1 MIFCK
6 ENGQVKKISHLDEKQ
21 IIEAVT
27 DERGLDGALRRHLFE
42 CPACRAKK
50 EALQGRLARFGQ
62 ISRGEAPLDF
72 RKPRV
77 SEKSAG
83 VLRPVW
89 RIRPA
94 FGMGVAFASIL
105 ALLLSP
111 LTLKRDKVLY
121 TQDVLYRE
129 MLQDEKFMTEI
140 EKLEENPL
148 SGFYVIGDPGDDERD
163 IQTPGAV
170 NDDSVTHDSG
180 SRNA

>member
-1 MIFCK
+1 M
-6 ENGQVKKISHLDEKQ
+6 EKISHLDEIQ

-42 CPACRAKK
+42 CPACRAQK

-62 ISRGEAPLDF
+62 ISRGQAPLDF

-83 VLRPVW
+83 VLRPAW

-94 FGMGVAFASIL
+94 FGLGVAFASVI

-111 LTLKRDKVLY
+111 LTLTRDRLY
-121 TQDVLYRE
+121 TQDAVYRE

-163 IQTPGAV
+163 IQTPGAM
-170 NDDSVTHDSG
+170 NDDSVTHDGG

>member
-1 MIFCK
+1 M
-6 ENGQVKKISHLDEKQ
+6 KKISHLDEKQ
-21 IIEAVT
+21 IIAAVI
-27 DERGLDGALRRHLFE
+27 DERGLDGALRSHLLE
-42 CPACRAKK
+42 CPDCRAQK
-50 EALQGRLARFGQ
+50 EALQGRLARFGD
-62 ISRGEAPLDF
+62 ISRGEVPLDF

-77 SEKSAG
+77 PEMSAG
-83 VLRPVW
+83 VLSPVW

-94 FGMGVAFASIL
+94 FGMGVAFALIL

-111 LTLKRDKVLY
+111 LTLKRDRLY
-121 TQDVLYRE
+121 TQDVVYRE

-148 SGFYVIGDPGDDERD
+148 PGFYVGIGDPGDDERD

-170 NDDSVTHDSG
+170 NDASVAHDGG

>member
-1 MIFCK
+1 M
-6 ENGQVKKISHLDEKQ
+6 KKISHLDEKQ

-27 DERGLDGALRRHLFE
+27 DEGGLDGALRRHLFE
-42 CPACRAKK
+42 CPACRVKK
-50 EALQGRLARFGQ
+50 EALQGGLARFGQ

-89 RIRPA
+89 RMRPA
-94 FGMGVAFASIL
+94 LGMGVALASIV

-111 LTLKRDKVLY
+111 LTLKRDRLY
-121 TQDVLYRE
+121 TQDVVYRE

-148 SGFYVIGDPGDDERD
+148 PGFYVIGDPGDDERD
-163 IQTPGAV
+163 IQTPGAM
-170 NDDSVTHDSG
+170 NDDSVTHDGG

>member
-1 MIFCK
+1 MRR
-6 ENGQVKKISHLDEKQ
+6 ISHLDEKQ

-27 DERGLDGALRRHLFE
+27 DERDLDGALRRHLFE
-42 CPACRAKK
+42 CPDCRAQK
-50 EALQGRLARFGQ
+50 EALQGRLARFEH
-62 ISRGEAPLDF
+62 ISRNEVPSNF

-94 FGMGVAFASIL
+94 FGMGLAFALIL

-111 LTLKRDKVLY
+111 LTLKRDRPY
-121 TQDVLYRE
+121 TQDVVYRE

-148 SGFYVIGDPGDDERD
+148 PGFYVDIGDPGDDESD
-163 IQTPGAV
+163 TQTPGAM
-170 NDDSVTHDSG
+170 NDDSVAHDGG

>member
-1 MIFCK
+1 M
-6 ENGQVKKISHLDEKQ
+6 EKISHLDEIQ

-42 CPACRAKK
+42 CPACRAQK

-62 ISRGEAPLDF
+62 ISRGQAPLDF

-83 VLRPVW
+83 VLRPAW

-94 FGMGVAFASIL
+94 FGLGVAFASVI

-111 LTLKRDKVLY
+111 LTLTRDRLY
-121 TQDVLYRE
+121 TQDAVYRE

-148 SGFYVIGDPGDDERD
+148 PGFYVGIGDPGDDERD
-163 IQTPGAV
+163 IQTPGAM
-170 NDDSVTHDSG
+170 NDDSVTHDGG

>member
-1 MIFCK
+1 M
-6 ENGQVKKISHLDEKQ
+6 KKISHLDEKQ

-42 CPACRAKK
+42 CPDCRAQK

-72 RKPRV
+72 RKPRI

-94 FGMGVAFASIL
+94 FGMGMAFALIL

-111 LTLKRDKVLY
+111 LTLKRDKLY
-121 TQDVLYRE
+121 TQDVVYRE

-148 SGFYVIGDPGDDERD
+148 PGFYVGIGDPGDDERD
-163 IQTPGAV
+163 IQTPGAM
-170 NDDSVTHDSG
+170 NDDSVAHDGG

>member
-1 MIFCK
+1 M
-6 ENGQVKKISHLDEKQ
+6 KKISHLDEIQ
-21 IIEAVT
+21 IIEAVA
-27 DERGLDGALRRHLFE
+27 DEKGLDGALRRHLFE
-42 CPACRAKK
+42 CSSCRAQK

-83 VLRPVW
+83 VLRPAW
-89 RIRPA
+89 GIRPA
-94 FGMGVAFASIL
+94 LGLGVALASVI

-111 LTLKRDKVLY
+111 LTLTRDKLY
-121 TQDVLYRE
+121 TQDVVYRE

-163 IQTPGAV
+163 IQTPGAI
-170 NDDSVTHDSG
+170 NDVSVTHDGG
-180 SRNA
+180 SRNV

>member
-1 MIFCK
+1 
-6 ENGQVKKISHLDEKQ
+6 VKKISHLDEKQ

-27 DERGLDGALRRHLFE
+27 DERGLDGALRSHLLE
-42 CPACRAKK
+42 CPDCRAQK
-50 EALQGRLARFGQ
+50 EALQGRLARFGD
-62 ISRGEAPLDF
+62 ISRGEVPLDF

-77 SEKSAG
+77 PEMSAG
-83 VLRPVW
+83 VLSPVW

-94 FGMGVAFASIL
+94 FGMCVAFALIL

-111 LTLKRDKVLY
+111 LTLKRDRLY
-121 TQDVLYRE
+121 TQDVVYRE

-148 SGFYVIGDPGDDERD
+148 PGFYVGIGDPGDDERD
-163 IQTPGAV
+163 IQTPVAV
-170 NDDSVTHDSG
+170 NDASVAHDGG

>member
-1 MIFCK
+1 V
-6 ENGQVKKISHLDEKQ
+6 EKISHLDEIQ

-42 CPACRAKK
+42 CPACRAQK

-62 ISRGEAPLDF
+62 ISRGQAPLDF

-83 VLRPVW
+83 VLRPAW

-94 FGMGVAFASIL
+94 FGLGVAFASVI

-111 LTLKRDKVLY
+111 LTLTRDRLY
-121 TQDVLYRE
+121 TQDAVYRE

-148 SGFYVIGDPGDDERD
+148 PGFYVGIGDPGDDERD
-163 IQTPGAV
+163 IQTPGAM
-170 NDDSVTHDSG
+170 NDDSVTHDGG

>member
-1 MIFCK
+1 M
-6 ENGQVKKISHLDEKQ
+6 KKISHLDEKQ
-21 IIEAVT
+21 IIAAVI

-42 CPACRAKK
+42 CPACRAQK
-50 EALQGRLARFGQ
+50 EALQGRLARFGH

-77 SEKSAG
+77 WQKGAA
-83 VLRPVW
+83 VLRPAW
-89 RIRPA
+89 KIRPA
-94 FGMGVAFASIL
+94 FGMGLAFALIL

-111 LTLKRDKVLY
+111 LTLKRDRLY
-121 TQDVLYRE
+121 TQEVVYRE

-148 SGFYVIGDPGDDERD
+148 PGFYVGIGDPGDDERD
-163 IQTPGAV
+163 IQTPGAM
-170 NDDSVTHDSG
+170 NDDSVGHDGG

>member
-1 MIFCK
+1 
-6 ENGQVKKISHLDEKQ
+6 VKKISHLNEKQ

-27 DERGLDGALRRHLFE
+27 DERGLDEALRRHLLE
-42 CPACRAKK
+42 CPECRAQK

-62 ISRGEAPLDF
+62 ISRGETPLDF

-77 SEKSAG
+77 LEKGAG

-94 FGMGVAFASIL
+94 FGMGMAFALIL
-105 ALLLSP
+105 AVLLSP
-111 LTLKRDKVLY
+111 LTLKRDRLY
-121 TQDVLYRE
+121 TQEVVYRE
-129 MLQDEKFMTEI
+129 MLQDEKFMNEI

-148 SGFYVIGDPGDDERD
+148 PGFFVGIGDPGDDERD
-163 IQTPGAV
+163 IQTPGAM
-170 NDDSVTHDSG
+170 NDDSGAHDGG